1 MTAAI
6 SSERKR
12 RDAASVCILTTK
24 LTCPKNGPN
33 SKILLPTVAVSA
45 ETCRLKG
52 EMIPFQVLNYQGGKR
67 RRFGAMGP
75 KMGHPKLLWV
85 RLLWFRPDHAS
96 QIRNHFD
103 G

>member
-6 SSERKR
+6 SSERNR
-12 RDAASVCILTTK
+12 RDAATVCILTTK

-67 RRFGAMGP
+67 RRRDGTEDGAPKIVMGQTVMVQTGP
-75 KMGHPKLLWV
+75 RV
-85 RLLWFRPDHAS
+85 PD
-96 QIRNHFD
+96 
-103 G
+103 